1 MTNYLFADNKNQ
13 TAKVEVI
20 NGKARF
26 KMGLFE
32 KEFLEKILVVVCLRK
47 LGKNACFFV

>member
-1 MTNYLFADNKNQ
+1 MRTDYLVADGKNQ
-13 TAKVEVI
+13 TAKVEGI

-32 KEFLEKILVVVCLRK
+32 KEFSE
-47 LGKNACFFV
+47 

>member
-1 MTNYLFADNKNQ
+1 MVEFADNENQ
-13 TAKVEVI
+13 TTKVEGI

-32 KEFLEKILVVVCLRK
+32 KDSPEKILLV
-47 LGKNACFFV
+47 ACWLK